1 MGTNSEMGRQNI
13 QEEVFLTS
21 GQSLPPVQMT
31 PHDTAA
37 NTLVITPEEKDEEIV
52 NEIYPLRFFL

>member
-37 NTLVITPEEKDEEIV
+37 NTLVITPE
-52 NEIYPLRFFL
+52 